1 MSLPAYS
8 QVHPDISNP
17 QCPAENSGVQV
28 LCHPVVAHAPPHQ
41 SRERDDFNCIPKNIP
56 KVAQNGFS
64 VYITPRTQH
73 FSFFPPFSTLIS
85 GVFCVRVCVCGYLYC
100 YYFPHFHLME
110 CTFATCDTC
119 SSTSNDLFL
128 LRCFCFGQKLPPQR
142 CRFLIE

>member
-1 MSLPAYS
+1 MSQPAYF

-41 SRERDDFNCIPKNIP
+41 SREREDFNCIPKNIP

-85 GVFCVRVCVCGYLYC
+85 GGFLCSCVCVWIFILLLFSPFSSDGM
-100 YYFPHFHLME
+100 YFCDLRHL
-110 CTFATCDTC
+110 
-119 SSTSNDLFL
+119 
-128 LRCFCFGQKLPPQR
+128 QQHQQ
-142 CRFLIE
+142 